1 MFLFLS
7 IYNENEYYDEM
18 MIQMNTYIKS
28 INRDD
33 FCYFFILFKKID
45 SEYYIDY
52 NNNILIINGEE
63 SYIPG
68 ILNKTIKAI
77 DILTNKLKIEYK
89 FLIRTT
95 VATSINIP
103 KMINLLNILDENKS
117 YYIGNLQTLQWIDH
131 YNGIV
136 DETHWGT
143 FFSGGAFS
151 IFSKNIALDMI
162 KNKEKFV
169 YNIAD
174 DVSIGKFINNLE
186 GIDYLDWGELAE
198 YHGRWNE
205 CKVIYFNNTNKND
218 RTIDINNQK
227 IINENLLKNEN

>member
-1 MFLFLS
+1 
-7 IYNENEYYDEM
+7 
-18 MIQMNTYIKS
+18 MNDYIKS
-28 INRDD
+28 INRND
-33 FCYFFILFKKID
+33 FSYFFILFKKID
-45 SEYYIDY
+45 IEYYVDY
-52 NNNILIINGEE
+52 ENNILVMNGEE

-103 KMINLLNILDENKS
+103 KLIDLLNNLDENKS
-117 YYIGNLQTLQWIDH
+117 YYIGNLQRLQWIDH
-131 YNGIV
+131 YNRIF

-143 FFSGGAFS
+143 IFSGGAFS
-151 IFSKNIALDMI
+151 IFSKKIAVDMI
-162 KNKEKFV
+162 KNKDKFV
-169 YNIAD
+169 YDIAD

-205 CKVIYFNNTNKND
+205 CKVVYFNNTNKNN
-218 RTIDINNQK
+218 RIIDVNNQK
-227 IINENLLKNEN
+227 IINENLLKN